1 MYLYY
6 TFSLSVGFLALIVFF
21 ILQWL
26 QIPAGSLA
34 DWLIGIAIFYWLLG
48 IVTIPWNI
56 YFDAQEVMAEAAIS
70 KEKNIPVDS
79 KQINYV
85 KKVAKWSIII
95 AILLHI
101 ISAVVLYLLAYF
113 NITVLGYISSVA
125 ALLLTFFRP
134 AIRAYQY
141 LAIRLSMI
149 REQIK
154 YPREDVVELR
164 GRVHNLEYNL
174 RNLQE
179 QLDLNNAKSFASIQ
193 QQKSEELNQDLQK
206 LNRALQQLIS
216 TNQGEHEQLLRES
229 KNAISQLTEDSQF
242 LGHVREIIRF
252 IKSS

>member
-1 MYLYY
+1 MYVYY
-6 TFSLSVGFLALIVFF
+6 TFSLSVGLVALIVFF

-26 QIPAGSLA
+26 HLPAGSLA

-56 YFDAQEVMAEAAIS
+56 YFDAQEVIAEAAIS
-70 KEKNIPVDS
+70 KEKNIPVDP

-85 KKVAKWSIII
+85 KKVARWSIVV
-95 AILLHI
+95 AILLHL

-164 GRVHNLEYNL
+164 GRVNNIEAQINK
-174 RNLQE
+174 
-179 QLDLNNAKSFASIQ
+179 LNRESITH
-193 QQKSEELNQDLQK
+193 QQKAEELNQELQK
-206 LNRALQQLIS
+206 LTRNLQQLIS

-242 LGHVREIIRF
+242 LGHIREIIRF
-252 IKSS
+252 IKNS